1 MKLLKVCAFVAALVA
16 GAWTGTGCSGS
27 EVESGKGDGGNVI
40 TGVIENAAGAKVEL
54 RDLRGTSFV
63 TVAETTVGPDGKFTL
78 APESGLPYDY
88 HQLIFNERFPLVV
101 IMDSTMAVH
110 VEAKLPEVGYVT
122 GAKFNE
128 DGPSAH
134 LAYYYE
140 KALPLQDSLRMTI
153 NKAKALGDPEG
164 EYARAIGTLQL
175 QANAWCNDFV
185 QTHPTSDA
193 ILGVLE
199 HLNATT
205 EAALFEK
212 ILLTTESSL
221 GTTAYHNALRSQ
233 FEAIKASTQP
243 SAGGAGAG
251 GAGIAP
257 GAGGAGA
264 PGNTAPDIV
273 MRSPS
278 GELLKLSDLRGKVVL
293 IDFWAS
299 WCGPC
304 RRENPTVVRA
314 YEKHKSK
321 GFEVFSVSLDSDK
334 TRWMNAIA
342 QDGLVWPNHVSDLA
356 GWRNAAA
363 GAYGVSSI
371 PATFLLDRDG
381 KVVGTNLRGP
391 ELEARLAE
399 LLR

>member
-1 MKLLKVCAFVAALVA
+1 MMKVKGLAVAAVLSA
-16 GAWTGTGCSGS
+16 GMWSGTGCTGS
-27 EVESGKGDGGNVI
+27 EADASSGGTANTISGK
-40 TGVIENAAGAKVEL
+40 IENAAGVKVEL

-63 TVAETTVGPDGKFTL
+63 TVAETVVGADGTFTL
-78 APESGLPYDY
+78 KPTTGLTYDY
-88 HQLIFNERFPLVV
+88 HQLIFDERYPLVV
-101 IMDSTMAVH
+101 IMDSTMEVH
-110 VEAKLPEVGYVT
+110 VEAKLPEVGYIV
-122 GAKFNE
+122 GARFSE

-134 LAYYYE
+134 LALYYE
-140 KALPLQDSLRMTI
+140 KAMPLQDSLRNTI
-153 NKAKALGDPEG
+153 AAAKALGDPEG

-175 QANAWCNDFV
+175 QANGWCNDFV
-185 QTHPTSDA
+185 QMHPTSDA

-212 ILLTTESSL
+212 ILATTESSL
-221 GTTAYHNALRSQ
+221 GNTAYHIALRSQ
-233 FEAIKASTQP
+233 FEAIRNSANAGTDAAPKA
-243 SAGGAGAG
+243 
-251 GAGIAP
+251 
-257 GAGGAGA
+257 
-264 PGNTAPDIV
+264 NTGPNSKAPDIV

-314 YEKHKSK
+314 YQKYKDK
-321 GFEVFSVSLDSDK
+321 GFEIFSVSLDSDK
-334 TRWMNAIA
+334 TRWTQAIA

-363 GAYGVSSI
+363 GAYGVTSI
-371 PATFLLDRDG
+371 PATFLLDRNG
-381 KVVGTNLRGP
+381 NIVGTNLRGP
-391 ELEARLAE
+391 ALEARLSE
-399 LLR
+399 LLP

>member
-1 MKLLKVCAFVAALVA
+1 MNLVKGLAFAAAVVA
-16 GAWTGTGCSGS
+16 GAWTGVGCSGS
-27 EVESGKGDGGNVI
+27 EVASAKETGGNVI
-40 TGVIENAAGAKVEL
+40 TGKVENAAGAKVEL
-54 RDLRGTSFV
+54 RDLRGTAFV
-63 TVAETTVGPDGKFTL
+63 TVAEATVGPDGTFTL
-78 APESGLPYDY
+78 QPESGLPYDY

-110 VEAKLPEVGYVT
+110 IEAKLPEMGYVT
-122 GAKFNE
+122 GAKFSE

-134 LAYYYE
+134 LAMYYE

-185 QTHPTSDA
+185 QMHPTSDA

-221 GTTAYHNALRSQ
+221 GSTAYHNALRSQ
-233 FEAIKASTQP
+233 FEAIKASASP
-243 SAGGAGAG
+243 SAGNTG
-251 GAGIAP
+251 GAP
-257 GAGGAGA
+257 GAGGAVGA
-264 PGNTAPDIV
+264 SGNAAPDIV

-314 YEKHKSK
+314 YEKYKAK

-342 QDGLVWPNHVSDLA
+342 QDGLVWPNHVSDLG

-363 GAYGVSSI
+363 GAYGVTSI

-391 ELEARLAE
+391 ALEARLAE

>member
-1 MKLLKVCAFVAALVA
+1 MNLVKGLAFAAAVVA
-16 GAWTGTGCSGS
+16 GAWTGVGCSGS
-27 EVESGKGDGGNVI
+27 EVASAKETGGNVI
-40 TGVIENAAGAKVEL
+40 TGKVENAAGAKVEL
-54 RDLRGTSFV
+54 RDLRGTAFV
-63 TVAETTVGPDGKFTL
+63 TVAEATVGPDGTFSL
-78 APESGLPYDY
+78 QPESGLPYDY

-110 VEAKLPEVGYVT
+110 IEAKLPEMGYVT
-122 GAKFNE
+122 GAKFSE

-134 LAYYYE
+134 LAMYYE

-185 QTHPTSDA
+185 QMHPTSDA

-221 GTTAYHNALRSQ
+221 GSTAYHNALRSQ
-233 FEAIKASTQP
+233 FEAIKASASP
-243 SAGGAGAG
+243 SAGNAG
-251 GAGIAP
+251 GAP
-257 GAGGAGA
+257 GAGGAVGA
-264 PGNTAPDIV
+264 SGNAAPDIV

-314 YEKHKSK
+314 YEKYKAK

-334 TRWMNAIA
+334 ARWTNAIA

-363 GAYGVSSI
+363 GAYGVTSI

-391 ELEARLAE
+391 ALEARLAE